1 MVDNKYEKTKT
12 EKKTKSERLERIYTI
27 PLRSEWLKAPKYKR
41 AKKTIRAIKE
51 FLVKHM
57 KIYDRDLNKIKVDP
71 WINRAIWSR
80 GIKNVPHK
88 IIVKAIKEDGE
99 VKTELVSLPRNFKSE
114 DEFFKK
120 KIEKEKKREAESKKK
135 ADEKK
140 KALEKLAEEK
150 KKAEV
155 KKEEEKSIEE
165 KLGDEKKKEEE
176 KELHSEK
183 EVKHEHQHA
192 GHEVKNQVKTSV
204 HKTNTKK

>member
-1 MVDNKYEKTKT
+1 MAEKKEKTKI
-12 EKKTKSERLERIYTI
+12 EKKTKSERIERIYTI
-27 PLRSEWLKAPKYKR
+27 PLRKEWLKAPKYKR

-57 KIYDRDLNKIKVDP
+57 KIYDRDLDKIKVDP

-88 IIVKAIKEDGE
+88 IIVKAVKEDDE
-99 VKTELVSLPRNFKSE
+99 VRTELIGLPRNFKSE

-120 KIEKEKKREAESKKK
+120 KIEKEKKKEMENKKK
-135 ADEKK
+135 AEEKK
-140 KALEKLAEEK
+140 RALEKLAEEK
-150 KKAEV
+150 KKAEA
-155 KKEEEKSIEE
+155 KKEEEKGIEE
-165 KLGDEKKKEEE
+165 KLDDQKKKEEE

-183 EVKHEHQHA
+183 EVKHEYQHV
-192 GHEVKNQVKTSV
+192 GHEVKGQVKAAV